1 MDMPYASGDHR
12 TALFGV
18 AIVLFIFSMI
28 FVASIRIISRFG
40 KGMS

>member
-18 AIVLFIFSMI
+18 AIVLFIISML
-28 FVASIRIISRFG
+28 FVASIRVISRFG
-40 KGMS
+40 KEMG